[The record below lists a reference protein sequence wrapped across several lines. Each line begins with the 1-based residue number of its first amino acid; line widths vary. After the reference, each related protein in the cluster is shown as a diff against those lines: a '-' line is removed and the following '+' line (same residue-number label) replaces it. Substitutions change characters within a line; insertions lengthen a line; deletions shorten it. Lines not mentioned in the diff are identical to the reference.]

1 MCLGWTMCSKC
12 VNHSRLNSQHY
23 WGGGL
28 HDRFMTLAILTLR
41 NHSSKT
47 GATWEIR
54 KFHKLLLK
62 SHLWIQENFDSEIQ
76 VQNHGKQQK

>member
-1 MCLGWTMCSKC
+1 
-12 VNHSRLNSQHY
+12 
-23 WGGGL
+23 
-28 HDRFMTLAILTLR
+28 MTLAILTLR